1 MRKLFWF
8 MLGAFTA
15 TVGWLLTWYF
25 LTKPELVDSEIG
37 DIDDDDDWDYVDP
50 GLDDVSPN
58 DADGAAEDE
67 FED

>member
-58 DADGAAEDE
+58 DADEATEDE

>member
-50 GLDDVSPN
+50 GLDDALPN
-58 DADGAAEDE
+58 DADEATEDE